1 MSSQPGSDL
10 SALPALSQAGDEA
23 LAIETAVRT
32 AVLSIMKVFL
42 DLSDNRAQRYQLKLA
57 EMERENL
64 QLKLK
69 LKAAELQLHAGQHST
84 CSGESYGIS
93 ADLTFS
99 PETSRSL
106 SISISPVMHNE
117 EEQTAGPEA
126 VAEEAVASSLEA
138 SDLKLFKEEPS
149 YEDTFWIKNEMT
161 EEGCGEAVDFCGYHV
176 LTDDFSGD
184 PHATLQQQIMPVQRC
199 GACNSLNHTSH
210 EDEDDAP
217 TASSLKRKRLASSER
232 VRQYRARIRADPEK
246 YHMLKEK
253 DRMRYLSRRKTI
265 ADLPE
270 PMKNLKRKAW
280 REASKRHRAR
290 KRSTFLPTQHNQ
302 YMTNTFS
309 C

>member
-1 MSSQPGSDL
+1 MSSQPGTDL
-10 SALPALSQAGDEA
+10 PALPALPQTGDEA

-57 EMERENL
+57 EMERENF

-84 CSGESYGIS
+84 CSVESYQIS
-93 ADLTFS
+93 ADLTFT
-99 PETSRSL
+99 PETSLSL
-106 SISISPVMHNE
+106 SSVTDNKE
-117 EEQTAGPEA
+117 EEQTRAEEA
-126 VAEEAVASSLEA
+126 SEAVASSQSEEPRLEA
-138 SDLKLFKEEPS
+138 SDLKLFKEEPN
-149 YEDTFWIKNEMT
+149 YEDTFWIKNEMA
-161 EEGCGEAVDFCGYHV
+161 EEGCVEAVAFCGYPV

-184 PHATLQQQIMPVQRC
+184 PHVQQQQQQQIIPVQRC
-199 GACNSLNHTSH
+199 GACSSLNHTIR
-210 EDEDDAP
+210 EDDAP
-217 TASSLKRKRLASSER
+217 TASSLQRKKLASRER

-253 DRMRYLSRRKTI
+253 DRIRYLSRKKTI

-290 KRSTFLPTQHNQ
+290 KLSFIHNTTNICDQH
-302 YMTNTFS
+302 F
-309 C
+309 